1 MNGVI
6 ECRMADRLDLF
17 LDLYEFHKFPQYVF
31 VSEARSQE
39 GLPGSS
45 LGPISEPPGSQG
57 LGVSL

>member
-1 MNGVI
+1 
-6 ECRMADRLDLF
+6 MADRLDLF

-31 VSEARSQE
+31 VSEDRSQE